1 MSVSAD
7 RSPDVEAPE
16 SFAPKRIREAAREV
30 NQNTSSLVSDKS
42 DDLAWSLELTSAFM
56 GNAASEHELS
66 SSEHELPSEGLPL
79 PPMLQAKQVETP
91 VPVSRTR
98 HRSGA
103 LLRSML
109 VVPAVGGSALLF
121 LGADVATWTG
131 WASKSG
137 GEINSFWLQ
146 PSAQTRTQH
155 ENRPTLGV
163 SQPAPKRMGE
173 ASPLGASVRDLR
185 DGGLVVVRGLA
196 NGAKLSKGS
205 FVSDNDW
212 WLSAMELDDVVIQP
226 APQFAGSMEITIE
239 LRLADTSLSDQRT
252 LRFEWSQPSDRDDGK
267 TASEPAAAS
276 KSQATRQVPSEQ
288 IAALLKRGEDLIASG
303 DFAAARLVLQRA
315 AEAGD
320 ANAALLL
327 AGTYDPMM
335 LEKLQV
341 HGFSPDVNM
350 ARRWYEKADELGSR
364 DATGRLKVLLATNRP
379 E

>member
-1 MSVSAD
+1 MSVSTD
-7 RSPDVEAPE
+7 RSPDAEAPE

-30 NQNTSSLVSDKS
+30 NLNTSSFVSDKS
-42 DDLAWSLELTSAFM
+42 DDLAWSLELTSAFA
-56 GNAASEHELS
+56 GNAESEHEFGS
-66 SSEHELPSEGLPL
+66 NNLPL
-79 PPMLQAKQVETP
+79 PPAFQATQAENP
-91 VPVSRTR
+91 VPVPRTR
-98 HRSGA
+98 HRGGA
-103 LLRSML
+103 LMRSML
-109 VVPAVGGSALLF
+109 IVPAVGGSALLF
-121 LGADVATWTG
+121 FGADLATWTG
-131 WASKSG
+131 WARKG
-137 GEINSFWLQ
+137 GDEINSFWLQ
-146 PSAQTRTQH
+146 SSAHLRTQHDNRH
-155 ENRPTLGV
+155 ENRPILNV
-163 SQPAPKRMGE
+163 SQPAPKHMGE

-196 NGAKLSKGS
+196 NGAKLSKGG

-226 APQFAGSMEITIE
+226 TPQFIGSMEITVE

-252 LRFEWSQPSDRDDGK
+252 LRFEWSQPSDREEGK
-267 TASEPAAAS
+267 TAASEPAAAS
-276 KSQATRQVPSEQ
+276 NNQAMRRVPSEEV
-288 IAALLKRGEDLIASG
+288 AALLKRGEDLIAAG

-341 HGFSPDVNM
+341 HGFSPDVNL

-364 DATGRLKVLLATNRP
+364 DAPGRLKVLLATNKR